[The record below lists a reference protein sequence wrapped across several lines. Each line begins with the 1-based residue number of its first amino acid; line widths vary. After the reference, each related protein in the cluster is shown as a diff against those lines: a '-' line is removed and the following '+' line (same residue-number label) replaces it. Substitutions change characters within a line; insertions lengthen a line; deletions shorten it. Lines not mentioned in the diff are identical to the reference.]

1 MAEKT
6 YITPG
11 LKEPEIIVTPKGAV
25 NESTGVK
32 LKRRAIKFYPN
43 HKGQGQFT
51 TSDPKLQELLDNHPW
66 QKMGK
71 LTCVG
76 AHGVVPAD
84 KPESKTEGEVEE
96 QTQAVGPATSE
107 SAVKGKRGKK

>member
-11 LKEPEIIVTPKGAV
+11 LREPEIIVTPKGAV

-32 LKRRAIKFYPN
+32 LKRKAVKFYPN
-43 HKGQGQFT
+43 PKGQGQFS

-71 LTCVG
+71 LVCVG
-76 AHGVVPAD
+76 AHNVVPAE
-84 KPESKTEGEVEE
+84 KPESAGEEAE
-96 QTQAVGPATSE
+96 QAQAAGPATSE
-107 SAVKGKRGKK
+107 PAVKGKKGRK